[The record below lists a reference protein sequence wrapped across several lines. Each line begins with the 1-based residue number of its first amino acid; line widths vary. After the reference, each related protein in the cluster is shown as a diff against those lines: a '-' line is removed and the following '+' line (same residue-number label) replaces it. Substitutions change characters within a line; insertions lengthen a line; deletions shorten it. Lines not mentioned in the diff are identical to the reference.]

1 MTEQEIQSLKSS
13 KSQAEL
19 TAKAERIRESIK
31 HTFSDKSPHR
41 ITQLNEVDNLVGR
54 VSAILPAFSKQ
65 ELHRIEMEVA
75 TSSNRHQLEAVL
87 AKYARQVAA
96 NMDVQAAVNLGVRR
110 WEEDER
116 ARIALKAQKEKQRQI
131 AEMAEA
137 EFSQLVEEMSAM
149 GFTHSKQVSAYI
161 VRNKLGHKYKYI
173 CGVLEMELDGDVWNF
188 DGGFPPEV
196 YKRLCDAL
204 GLKNNGS
211 QAYVRK
217 FTPYEEIISH

>member
-19 TAKAERIRESIK
+19 TAKAERIRETIK
-31 HTFSDKSPHR
+31 RTFSDKSPHR
-41 ITQLNEVDNLVGR
+41 ITQLNEVENLVCR
-54 VSAILPAFSKQ
+54 VLETLPAFSKQ

-75 TSSNRHQLEAVL
+75 TTSSRNHLEAVL
-87 AKYARQVAA
+87 AKYARLGAA
-96 NMDVQAAVNLGVRR
+96 SKDVQAAVNLGVRR
-110 WEEDER
+110 WEDDER
-116 ARIALKAQKEKQRQI
+116 ARIAMEAQKEMKRQI
-131 AEMAEA
+131 AEIANA

-196 YKRLCDAL
+196 
-204 GLKNNGS
+204 
-211 QAYVRK
+211 
-217 FTPYEEIISH
+217 